1 MGIPLLG
8 GESASVKIIA
18 CALMFYVL
26 SWRVTLLPILYIL
39 LPHVNCALAYPTT
52 PVHITTRIGL
62 HFTFFSSPSFVFVSS
77 PSPLPL
83 FFSFFSTFNIHLD
96 QDGHTVSAI
105 KTEKG
110 EAETSAP
117 ESAPEFP
124 ATSSAAQL
132 ADLSALKLAALD
144 AHLVAE
150 IVEREARPNSY
161 HSALP
166 NLETC

>member
-1 MGIPLLG
+1 MFCRDGWPCYLFYIYSCRTL
-8 GESASVKIIA
+8 IA
-18 CALMFYVL
+18 L
-26 SWRVTLLPILYIL
+26 SLTPQPLPISPL
-39 LPHVNCALAYPTT
+39 
-52 PVHITTRIGL
+52 IGL
-62 HFTFFSSPSFVFVSS
+62 HFNNYFTFFSSPSFVFVSS